1 MSTNLRIGEGGVG
14 QPALPGAG
22 RDGTDRGP
30 GPGLGPAGGGGQKPA
45 SAGPP
50 RCSVPAAR
58 EEETAGRA
66 GRSGA
71 APRRRTPGGRQLRA
85 PPLPGPMAAP
95 PAAPPQPRAALLPML
110 LLLAALLPAAA
121 GRQHP
126 GAALARASR
135 CPAWGRT
142 CRRPASLSLL
152 RPGAFSQSRNCAR
165 GCGWAAPRRT
175 SLREERRKK
184 RAAFPRP
191 RGSHLR
197 AASAAGSAAA
207 TLGLPVRD

>member
-1 MSTNLRIGEGGVG
+1 MSDS
-14 QPALPGAG
+14 PHAPG
-22 RDGTDRGP
+22 RDGTNR

-58 EEETAGRA
+58 EEETAGRT

-71 APRRRTPGGRQLRA
+71 TPRRRTPGGRQLRA

-126 GAALARASR
+126 GTGESIPRVGPHLSPPRVSVAPQPGRVLAV
-135 CPAWGRT
+135 P
-142 CRRPASLSLL
+142 
-152 RPGAFSQSRNCAR
+152 
-165 GCGWAAPRRT
+165 
-175 SLREERRKK
+175 
-184 RAAFPRP
+184 
-191 RGSHLR
+191 
-197 AASAAGSAAA
+197 
-207 TLGLPVRD
+207 